1 MHFCGKTALISYI
14 FYFDLI
20 NYFTVKKMFH
30 GISSLSLD
38 SKGRITVPVKYR
50 PLLVPNGLTYL
61 AIVESNFG
69 CLVMMPHSIWTER
82 TRILLKSGTE
92 IERRFWIGLSDTP
105 ELDKFGRVL
114 IAPMLRSGANINK
127 EIVMLGVGE
136 NLEIWDAKRLG
147 RHKEI
152 VRAKNE

>member
-1 MHFCGKTALISYI
+1 MHFCGKIALISCI
-14 FYFDLI
+14 FYFELT
-20 NYFTVKKMFH
+20 NYFTANKMFH

-69 CLVMMPHSIWTER
+69 CLVMMPHDIWTER
-82 TRILLKSGTE
+82 TRTLLKSGTE
-92 IERRFWIGLSDTP
+92 IEKRFWIGLSDTP

-114 IAPMLRSGANINK
+114 IAPMLRSGAGINK
-127 EIVMLGVGE
+127 EVSMLGVGE

-152 VRAKNE
+152 IRAKNE

>member
-1 MHFCGKTALISYI
+1 
-14 FYFDLI
+14 
-20 NYFTVKKMFH
+20 MFH

-69 CLVMMPHSIWTER
+69 CLVMMPHNIWTER

-92 IERRFWIGLSDTP
+92 IEKRFWIGLSDTAVENNWVWVDGTSMSYNNWSSNQP
-105 ELDKFGRVL
+105 DNYNNEDCVH
-114 IAPMLRSGANINK
+114 IYANSSSDWASGDWNDLQCGLNNWYGDYLNYIC
-127 EIVMLGVGE
+127 ETVP
-136 NLEIWDAKRLG
+136 
-147 RHKEI
+147 
-152 VRAKNE
+152 